1 MRPAALPESQRAN
14 FASLL
19 FEEIRREQEDEG
31 VNPEEAFS
39 RVALKTY
46 GFDPEDGYHTDGAYD
61 CGFDFV
67 NVTQEETSIFQAKSL
82 EFQNV
87 IPIDAHLNATYL
99 GDLRRILEVLHNLD
113 EIPREANS
121 IVAEALT
128 SMRTEINRRAL
139 IPTVATEAVSS
150 DLNVLDQLTEYRVNI
165 YFFGLAKGLTA
176 QAEEEFAR
184 FEKVPPIKYGKV
196 LLTVSS
202 TSCVHR

>member
-19 FEEIRREQEDEG
+19 LQEIRKEQEDEG

-39 RVALKTY
+39 RVALKAY

-82 EFQNV
+82 EFDTV
-87 IPIDAHLNATYL
+87 IPIDAQLDAAYLN
-99 GDLRRILEVLHNLD
+99 DLRRIVEVLQNLD
-113 EIPREANS
+113 NIPREANS
-121 IVAEALT
+121 VVTEALT

-139 IPTVATEAVSS
+139 IPPPSQMPKPLIWTS
-150 DLNVLDQLTEYRVNI
+150 LINYRSI
-165 YFFGLAKGLTA
+165 A
-176 QAEEEFAR
+176 
-184 FEKVPPIKYGKV
+184 
-196 LLTVSS
+196 
-202 TSCVHR
+202 